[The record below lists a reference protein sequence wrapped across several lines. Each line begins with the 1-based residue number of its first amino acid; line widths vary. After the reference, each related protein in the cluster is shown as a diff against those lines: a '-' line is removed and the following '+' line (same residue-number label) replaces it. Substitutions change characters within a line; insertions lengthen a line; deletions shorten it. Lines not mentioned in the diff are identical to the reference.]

1 MKVLKTILT
10 LIALALLSINVSAQA
25 ENKKSLVF
33 EFTVTGMTSEDD
45 ATKLDSV
52 MMTKMGV
59 YKSKTDYATKKITVT
74 CADFFDFNTIK
85 APLVVLGF
93 ESPDKDI
100 VGKPEK
106 PLEEKV
112 NLGEE

>member
-1 MKVLKTILT
+1 MKVFKTILT
-10 LIALALLSINVSAQA
+10 FIALALLSFKASAQA

-33 EFTVTGMTSEDD
+33 EFTVTGMTSEND
-45 ATKLDSV
+45 AAKLDSV

-106 PLEEKV
+106 PLEEKI
-112 NLGEE
+112 NIGEE